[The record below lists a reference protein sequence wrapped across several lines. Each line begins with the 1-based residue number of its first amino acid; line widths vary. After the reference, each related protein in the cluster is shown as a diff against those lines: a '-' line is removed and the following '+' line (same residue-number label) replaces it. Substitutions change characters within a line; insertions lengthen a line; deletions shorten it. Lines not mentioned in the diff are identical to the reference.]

1 MRKPVRA
8 VQFLNSWRFKSNLSS
23 LSCPWALPP
32 LQCTNESGC
41 HVVVGADWLITTS
54 INESLAQCKVLQVP
68 LLSYLNLMINSL
80 ATQLCHRGTLP
91 SSSTSNMCIK
101 ITWSDSITFHFLY
114 QAAKLYL
121 NAYRC
126 VFGMSGKIAG
136 VWLLLK
142 CDNDYHYNRGMNR
155 ECWLEVET
163 WGSRKGI
170 MLSA

>member
-1 MRKPVRA
+1 MAPLVLVLGDCNLGGPVKES
-8 VQFLNSWRFKSNLSS
+8 QCGLSNF
-23 LSCPWALPP
+23 WIAD
-32 LQCTNESGC
+32 SGC
-41 HVVVGADWLITTS
+41 NVVVGVSVWSILTITNG
-54 INESLAQCKVLQVP
+54 INESLPQCKVLQVP
-68 LLSYLNLMINSL
+68 LLSYLNIMINSFT
-80 ATQLCHRGTLP
+80 TQLCHRGTLP
-91 SSSTSNMCIK
+91 SSSTSNMFIK
-101 ITWSDSITFHFLY
+101 IMWSDSITFRFLY

-126 VFGMSGKIAG
+126 VFGMSSEIAG

-142 CDNDYHYNRGMNR
+142 CDNDYYYSCGMNK